1 MFKKL
6 YIFAIFLFILSACGT
21 DGSPNEVSVEE
32 SQKEEIVVD
41 ERESIY
47 DLGSYQ
53 SIFEMDADT
62 FQQYWNGVADND
74 EKIDAFSKS
83 DKWIDYRYDAMTT
96 SKVNISIIEDADTL
110 INKYAVVIGSTSD
123 DDVYDVSEKLILLA
137 DSTLS
142 MSEKDEIFDL
152 LGFSNREIEGEGS
165 ATVTKNGLTYK
176 ADFEYF
182 DGKVPMLTFE
192 IE

>member
-62 FQQYWNGVADND
+62 FQEYWN
-74 EKIDAFSKS
+74 
-83 DKWIDYRYDAMTT
+83 
-96 SKVNISIIEDADTL
+96 
-110 INKYAVVIGSTSD
+110 
-123 DDVYDVSEKLILLA
+123 
-137 DSTLS
+137 
-142 MSEKDEIFDL
+142 
-152 LGFSNREIEGEGS
+152 
-165 ATVTKNGLTYK
+165 
-176 ADFEYF
+176 
-182 DGKVPMLTFE
+182 
-192 IE
+192 